1 MSLINDDELVLLWRQ
16 GASTAPDPE
25 EIARLAGRASIMR
38 FDRLIFWR
46 NFREY
51 VAGLVLLA
59 FVAWEIVTGK
69 EGGIPVIGLGCVSF
83 ILVYLWW
90 YHRDFTPLD
99 PSEDARA
106 YQAAMLSRIDK
117 QIRLLSTIRYW
128 AVTPFAILALA
139 DFLGEVRGRPVSAV
153 LYLALEIGSL
163 VAVILLNERSR
174 WGVPRLREERT
185 KIERLYEE

>member
-1 MSLINDDELVLLWRQ
+1 MSLINEDELVLLWRQ

-90 YHRDFTPLD
+90 YHRHFTPLD

-153 LYLALEIGSL
+153 LYLAFEIGSL